1 MVDSLPGFPES
12 RSTLEAVDIVCGTLQ
27 AKLITKELSSS
38 TSRCVR
44 LNGDLLTPC
53 DLQRK
58 AGKASSKNWKT
69 TIRYQDQPISKFLVS
84 YRDEMGRRRCR
95 FEPNATLQASSR
107 ASLDPQS
114 YYYYYYYYY
123 CY

>member
-1 MVDSLPGFPES
+1 M
-12 RSTLEAVDIVCGTLQ
+12 GTFD
-27 AKLITKELSSS
+27 T
-38 TSRCVR
+38 
-44 LNGDLLTPC
+44 NGDLLTPC

-95 FEPNATLQASSR
+95 FEPNATLQASLR

-114 YYYYYYYYY
+114 SILREESPSSVAQVDEEEEPNAP
-123 CY
+123 CLTSNNSNDILMNNSGPT